1 MLRNINNR
9 TIYNNRYTEDNV
21 KETSIDFCE
30 FNENENK
37 NEKIE
42 YETLN
47 EIDILVNKYIELSR
61 ELKNI
66 RGRLYSLGIEPE
78 IILKNKNMT
87 L

>member
-1 MLRNINNR
+1 MLRHINNR

-30 FNENENK
+30 FTENENK